1 MHARYADC
9 NENND
14 ANYLNVTMLLVNTS
28 NIEFIESRFIKS

>member
-14 ANYLNVTMLLVNTS
+14 ANYLNVTSVNKS
-28 NIEFIESRFIKS
+28 NMEFIESRFIKS

>member
-14 ANYLNVTMLLVNTS
+14 ANYLNVTSVNTS